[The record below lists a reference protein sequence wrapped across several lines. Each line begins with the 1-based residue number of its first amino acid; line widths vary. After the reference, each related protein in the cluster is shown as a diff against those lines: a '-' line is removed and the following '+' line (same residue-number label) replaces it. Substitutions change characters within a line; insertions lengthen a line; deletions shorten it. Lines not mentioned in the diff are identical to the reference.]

1 MEEERNAKNDT
12 SMMARL
18 SARIINN
25 LQVRVNHIHIRFEDH
40 SSCPGHPFAA
50 GVILEELRLYSPSE
64 GDAPLIPGVMH
75 KKAHITRFGV
85 YWDFDEP
92 TCIRAE
98 DVESFQQDMD
108 AAFTSASVA
117 TTTTPTNATSAA
129 TTTIPTNATSAATTT
144 TPPHKSNEKQAVR
157 PQHWIVEPISLSFSM
172 DADTRSVELRKPE
185 E

>member
-18 SARIINN
+18 SAKIINN

-64 GDAPLIPGVMH
+64 GDTPLIPGVMH

-92 TCIRAE
+92 ACIRAE

-108 AAFTSASVA
+108 VAFTSASVA
-117 TTTTPTNATSAA
+117 SIA
-129 TTTIPTNATSAATTT
+129 IPTNATSAPLQPLLPMLLVLPLQPLLPTNQMRSKACARSTGSWS
-144 TPPHKSNEKQAVR
+144 PSRCPS
-157 PQHWIVEPISLSFSM
+157 PW
-172 DADTRSVELRKPE
+172 TRTRAAWSCASRR
-185 E
+185 